1 MFSVWTSPTAYL
13 FAGRHKRRHELEA
26 ATAGAWVA
34 LARNGN
40 PNHAG
45 LPNWPAFTADKRATM
60 IFDVPCRVE
69 DDPTE
74 EVREIMEHRTA

>member
-1 MFSVWTSPTAYL
+1 LALVPNVTPSVGARVELLRVRLTAVW
-13 FAGRHKRRHELEA
+13 A
-26 ATAGAWVA
+26 A
-34 LARNGN
+34 LPRNGN

-45 LPNWPAFTADKRATM
+45 LPNRPAYTVGKRATM